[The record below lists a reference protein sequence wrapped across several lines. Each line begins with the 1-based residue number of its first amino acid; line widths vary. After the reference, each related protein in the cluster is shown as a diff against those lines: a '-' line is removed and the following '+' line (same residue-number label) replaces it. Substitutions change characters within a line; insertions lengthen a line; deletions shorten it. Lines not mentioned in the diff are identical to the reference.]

1 MGSEEEANFA
11 PHDSARV
18 EGLASRR
25 SEDRDFGT
33 GLAFSDADC
42 GTAAANSRAA
52 SQIVYICIAADLLRQ
67 MMMELQRAE
76 LNNARLEPAIAA
88 ARQDIRQRLDLLL
101 AIIESLVAAE
111 NPTRATYLGR
121 RAKLMI
127 CRLAGEIEQ
136 LAIQT
141 QGVGQPLIAEDHS
154 EFQELMPTGTA
165 RRPL

>member
-1 MGSEEEANFA
+1 MGSEE
-11 PHDSARV
+11 RV
-18 EGLASRR
+18 S
-25 SEDRDFGT
+25 GT
-33 GLAFSDADC
+33 GSASSEGDC
-42 GTAAANSRAA
+42 GTTAADPRAA
-52 SQIVYICIAADLLRQ
+52 SQIVYICIATDLLRQ

-76 LNNARLEPAIAA
+76 LNNASVVPAIVA
-88 ARQDIRQRLDLLL
+88 ARQDVRQRLDLLL
-101 AIIESLVAAE
+101 ATIESLVAAE

-127 CRLAGEIEQ
+127 YRLAGEIEQ
-136 LAIQT
+136 LAIQA